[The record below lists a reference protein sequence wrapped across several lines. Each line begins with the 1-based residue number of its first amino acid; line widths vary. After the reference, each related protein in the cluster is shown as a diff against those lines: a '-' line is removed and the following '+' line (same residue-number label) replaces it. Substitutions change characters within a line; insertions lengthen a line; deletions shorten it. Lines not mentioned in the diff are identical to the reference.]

1 MVVVQLRRTSRLT
14 ILTGGLGA
22 ASAAGVIAVAAIIGI
37 SLPGAQ
43 VSVSPVSHTAT
54 HGSVPDGLQLPTLAL
69 DN

>member
-1 MVVVQLRRTSRLT
+1 MVVLQLRRTSRLT

-37 SLPGAQ
+37 SLPWAHAS
-43 VSVSPVSHTAT
+43 VTSVSQTAT
-54 HGSVPDGLQLPTLAL
+54 HGSVSDGLQLPTLAL